1 VEVTRIMES
10 IRRRLVLASLAAA
23 SAYLFVFRPWRE
35 RWEGTP
41 DEKARVLPGDEL
53 IADPDTRETV
63 AITIEAPPEAVWP
76 WLAGMAVGPG
86 GPGRAGPGHPAG
98 LPPASGP
105 ARSARVG
112 DTVMLSRSVAF
123 RVVALDE
130 GRSLLLW
137 REDPA
142 RPATWV
148 VMIEPVEMDRTRL
161 VERVRVRADRRGPR
175 QRRGTVPGLAVLLTT
190 REHMLAVKRGAE
202 RSASAS

>member
-1 VEVTRIMES
+1 MES

-23 SAYLFVFRPWRE
+23 SAYLYVFRPWRE

-63 AITIEAPPEAVWP
+63 AITIEAPPEAVWS
-76 WLAGMAVGPG
+76 WLAGTAVGPG
-86 GPGRAGPGHPAG
+86 GPGRASPGRPAG

-105 ARSARVG
+105 ARSAQVG
-112 DTVMLSRSVAF
+112 DTVMLSRSAAF

-148 VMIEPVEMDRTRL
+148 VMIEPVEIDRTRL
-161 VERVRVRADRRGPR
+161 VERVRVHADRGGPR
-175 QRRGTVPGLAVLLTT
+175 QRRGTVPGLAVLLAT
-190 REHMLAVKRGAE
+190 RGHMLAVKRGAE